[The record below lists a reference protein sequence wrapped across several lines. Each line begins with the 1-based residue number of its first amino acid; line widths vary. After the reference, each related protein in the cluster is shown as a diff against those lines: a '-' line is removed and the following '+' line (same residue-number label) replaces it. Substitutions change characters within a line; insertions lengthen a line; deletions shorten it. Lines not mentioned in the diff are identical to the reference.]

1 MWWLDGKLD
10 TKKDEEMK
18 INYLVMNQK
27 HDLKVL
33 NLTETMQREL
43 GKSKIE
49 LSIFCCMDQ
58 IYTFTLNYIAKN
70 CQRIK

>member
-10 TKKDEEMK
+10 TKKEEEMK

-43 GKSKIE
+43 GKSKI
-49 LSIFCCMDQ
+49 
-58 IYTFTLNYIAKN
+58 
-70 CQRIK
+70 